1 MEFKDNWICKPCK
14 DKIVPRYN
22 PFDGWSGT
30 ETEKHYDAD
39 CGSDTI
45 HISNILNNCK
55 SESIKSLNVLFTSL
69 SQTSEHPRDKV
80 SELVSSFF
88 LNIDGNTT
96 NFDQL
101 QVLLSRISHSFSAIG
116 LAETNKGPENCTS
129 FTLPNYKAFYQE
141 TRESKLKGTGVALY
155 IHNSL
160 NVSPVDEISECSM
173 DIESLILKTTNTQ
186 SPIYFGV
193 VYRPNDGDR
202 NVFYEKLQHIF
213 NSLPKKGVYIMGDF
227 NINLLSSIPDNSYEE
242 CIYSSGYSPL
252 ISIPTHSRSSCKDS
266 CIDNILTNDS
276 KNVLHS
282 GTLSDNIMH
291 HLPTF
296 CISNHKVNSITKE
309 TITQNYD
316 YNKAN
321 MRNFYADIESKATS
335 NDFTK
340 GTFTDFSQEFNRLLD
355 KNFKLS
361 KPKVTKRSPQSNPWI
376 TEGIINAC
384 ERKHEL
390 KTVWV
395 KSITKLCPE
404 GNRHHHEKFR
414 SYRRALNTIIKK
426 AKAKHFHNAL
436 TDCKEDR
443 RKTWKILNELRGNS
457 KSTMKPPF
465 IINNERITERR
476 VIANEF
482 NKYFSSI
489 ASNLNSTLPDVP
501 NIADHKFPSFIEYL
515 GKSNEK
521 SIALFPCDTVEIS
534 SLIMELVNGK
544 SSDIPVRIIKHVSD
558 LIAPVLMRH
567 FNNLMERGEF
577 PDVSKLGRITPIYK
591 KIIQNFLKTT
601 DQSPPFQF
609 LANYL
614 KRLSTLDFIA
624 SSHLKNYCM
633 INSLASENHTPPVTQ
648 LTTQ

>member
-1 MEFKDNWICKPCK
+1 MQTAISCKNVQHTSK
-14 DKIVPRYN
+14 SQNRKKKLGVQDFGQKTVLDR
-22 PFDGWSGT
+22 GT
-30 ETEKHYDAD
+30 
-39 CGSDTI
+39 
-45 HISNILNNCK
+45 
-55 SESIKSLNVLFTSL
+55 VLY
-69 SQTSEHPRDKV
+69 R
-80 SELVSSFF
+80 
-88 LNIDGNTT
+88 G
-96 NFDQL
+96 
-101 QVLLSRISHSFSAIG
+101 VLERG
-116 LAETNKGPENCTS
+116 LT
-129 FTLPNYKAFYQE
+129 
-141 TRESKLKGTGVALY
+141 V
-155 IHNSL
+155 
-160 NVSPVDEISECSM
+160 VSP
-173 DIESLILKTTNTQ
+173 
-186 SPIYFGV
+186 
-193 VYRPNDGDR
+193 
-202 NVFYEKLQHIF
+202 
-213 NSLPKKGVYIMGDF
+213 KK
-227 NINLLSSIPDNSYEE
+227 
-242 CIYSSGYSPL
+242 
-252 ISIPTHSRSSCKDS
+252 
-266 CIDNILTNDS
+266 
-276 KNVLHS
+276 
-282 GTLSDNIMH
+282 
-291 HLPTF
+291 
-296 CISNHKVNSITKE
+296 
-309 TITQNYD
+309 QNYD